1 MTQPPFDPGASA
13 DPPGPDPQQLPAAH
27 FPAPPPPPPVPT
39 PPPGYAAPPPPGGYA
54 APPPPGG
61 YAAPPPPYVGVT
73 PQPRRSSV
81 GKTVA
86 LVLVFVLGGI
96 ALATIVLAGAC
107 IGLLNMMGA

>member
-1 MTQPPFDPGASA
+1 
-13 DPPGPDPQQLPAAH
+13 
-27 FPAPPPPPPVPT
+27 
-39 PPPGYAAPPPPGGYA
+39 
-54 APPPPGG
+54 
-61 YAAPPPPYVGVT
+61 
-73 PQPRRSSV
+73 V